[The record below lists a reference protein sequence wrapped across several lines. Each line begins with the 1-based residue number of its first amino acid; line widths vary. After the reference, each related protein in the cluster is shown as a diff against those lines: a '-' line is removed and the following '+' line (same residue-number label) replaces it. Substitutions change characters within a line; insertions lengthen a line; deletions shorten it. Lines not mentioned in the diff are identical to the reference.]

1 MCMRV
6 WILQILSSIVELES
20 RDKRLSGEAAEWRC
34 AGREQWRTTVSSCD
48 PGMWSWNSSTGGD
61 SLQRQLNNTDDE
73 RNTWQDSRGWLVI
86 SERTGMKHRTS
97 RSLLLLETCK
107 MYQNNDVIHRQA
119 PPLTTD
125 DCDVKHVICKW
136 IDFIFCLLQM
146 LLWQWDSSGNS
157 DRRRDDKWQKK
168 SRPCS
173 WSNCAIQW
181 IIQSAAIKIFN

>member
-6 WILQILSSIVELES
+6 WILQILSSIAELES

-34 AGREQWRTTVSSCD
+34 AGREQRRTTVSSCD

-86 SERTGMKHRTS
+86 SEWTGMKHRTS

-125 DCDVKHVICKW
+125 DCDVKR
-136 IDFIFCLLQM
+136 DMQM
-146 LLWQWDSSGNS
+146 NWLHFLSPTNVVVTMRQLWKQ
-157 DRRRDDKWQKK
+157 RQEERWQMTKK
-168 SRPCS
+168 
-173 WSNCAIQW
+173 I
-181 IIQSAAIKIFN
+181 SALFLEQLCNTMNYSKCCY